1 MNDPS
6 PSPEIEALI
15 ADAASGDLPH
25 GAAADLSR
33 LLAGDPALADL
44 LEEQQRVR
52 SLFSTEPSPLDD
64 LERRRLH
71 KGVTTALA
79 PTKQPAIWVRLLPAV
94 AAVLVVASVSTAAL
108 FRFGAG
114 HDAFDAIGAV
124 ATTSDMAEAALD
136 DGGADGPG
144 SDTESAPAAAEGK
157 GDAYVYGG
165 RLSIE
170 VDDLDD
176 VRLLAPEMHPIRA
189 ADLGLDC
196 FLDDDV
202 LVVKALRVMLADGV
216 EYDVV
221 ITADDELLARPVG
234 TCEPEVVRP

>member
-1 MNDPS
+1 MNDAS

-25 GAAADLSR
+25 GDAAHLSR
-33 LLAGDPALADL
+33 LLASDPALADL

-52 SLFSTEPSPLDD
+52 SLLSTEPSPLDD

-71 KGVTTALA
+71 KGVTAALA
-79 PTKQPAIWVRLLPAV
+79 PTKQPTIWVRLLPAV

-108 FRFGAG
+108 SRFGGGQDTIDAAATAG
-114 HDAFDAIGAV
+114 TTSEMAEV
-124 ATTSDMAEAALD
+124 ATD
-136 DGGADGPG
+136 DGAG

-157 GDAYVYGG
+157 GDAYVAGG

-196 FLDDDV
+196 FLDDDI
-202 LVVKALRVMLADGV
+202 LVVQALRVMLADGV

>member
-33 LLAGDPALADL
+33 LLASDPALADL

-79 PTKQPAIWVRLLPAV
+79 PTKQPTIWVRLLPAV
-94 AAVLVVASVSTAAL
+94 AAVLVVASVSTGAL
-108 FRFGAG
+108 SRFGAG
-114 HDAFDAIGAV
+114 QDAIDAV
-124 ATTSDMAEAALD
+124 ATTSDMAEAARD

-144 SDTESAPAAAEGK
+144 SDTESAPTATEGK
-157 GDAYVYGG
+157 DDAYVAGG

-202 LVVKALRVMLADGV
+202 LVVKALRVMLAVGV